1 MNTDISACRRSGGRW
16 PLVCM
21 YMCVV
26 SLCVHVY
33 YAFVYVCPCA
43 HACVCVCTGGGKGT
57 GGSNDI
63 FIFAEQQIYNT
74 KRSSQQ
80 LKS

>member
-1 MNTDISACRRSGGRW
+1 
-16 PLVCM
+16 
-21 YMCVV
+21 MCVL
-26 SLCVHVY
+26 SLCAHVY
-33 YAFVYVCPCA
+33 YVFVYVCPCAHAFICMCA

-57 GGSNDI
+57 GGSSDI
-63 FIFAEQQIYNT
+63 FFIFAEQQINNT